1 VDGTYLEMSLSAVV
15 PDLSTF
21 ILFFMTELLHAKLLE
36 KLVVVLFSSLTSV
49 CLLNKE
55 VLKLWPQVPWQDFF
69 MSEILECGNG
79 FWTVILVE
87 NSGRSHFG

>member
-1 VDGTYLEMSLSAVV
+1 MDRTYLEMSLSAVV

-21 ILFFMTELLHAKLLE
+21 ILFLMAELLHAK
-36 KLVVVLFSSLTSV
+36 VVKKAGRGSFFSLTSV
-49 CLLNKE
+49 CLLNKV
-55 VLKLWPQVPWQDFF
+55 VLKLWLQVPWQDIF